1 MRPIHQPPFKP
12 IQRRLC
18 EAPGGSRSPEE
29 IMRRYRTEA
38 QLLMKFLQKARPL
51 AKAGGIGAIKQ
62 AFRKR

>member
-1 MRPIHQPPFKP
+1 
-12 IQRRLC
+12 
-18 EAPGGSRSPEE
+18 
-29 IMRRYRTEA
+29 MRRYRTEA